1 MRTIRYRGATAGA
14 LLLAALVASGCSG
27 GVENPTGPSA
37 TPFSTTLTGSAFS
50 GGYASQ
56 TVNIPRAGMAAFVLT
71 GFGAGQ
77 LPVLEI
83 FNASGVSLGRAECQ
97 NGNSFC
103 TQVTVSTRVQPG
115 AHETRVRGGNL
126 SVGGARYT
134 VSISVN

>member
-1 MRTIRYRGATAGA
+1 
-14 LLLAALVASGCSG
+14 
-27 GVENPTGPSA
+27 
-37 TPFSTTLTGSAFS
+37 
-50 GGYASQ
+50 
-56 TVNIPRAGMAAFVLT
+56 MAAFVLA

-97 NGNSFC
+97 SSNPFC

-126 SVGGARYT
+126 SVGGTRYT